1 MATHSFPKD
10 NRILNRSDF
19 VNLNRSG
26 QRLYTKHFTIIFKR
40 NGLGRTRLGI
50 TVSKRT
56 GKAVKRN
63 TIKRLIREFYRTSM
77 PLFPQGYDIVIVA
90 KKDVSRFGFHRIKDE
105 LGKVICNKTF
115 HAEA

>member
-1 MATHSFPKD
+1 
-10 NRILNRSDF
+10 
-19 VNLNRSG
+19 
-26 QRLYTKHFTIIFKR
+26 
-40 NGLGRTRLGI
+40 
-50 TVSKRT
+50 
-56 GKAVKRN
+56 
-63 TIKRLIREFYRTSM
+63 M